1 MKAPDAYEW
10 FEGSMELVVAVT
22 GLSSPV
28 AEEAVRKIV
37 NQAVGLTLNELFIT
51 TDDKASFDRYSF
63 DKGLNPQDIKKR
75 DLFNGDSIVC
85 YLDFA
90 GFSDCLDL
98 KEMQSLFADILKSRL
113 KDLWTEY
120 RANTDISVDVFAKSI
135 SHTSPEDMEDILDSY
150 FYEHSVLGE
159 NIADQRADRDIS
171 RFGDDGA
178 FWTDND
184 DHEL

>member
-1 MKAPDAYEW
+1 MKRPDAYEW
-10 FEGSMELVVAVT
+10 FEGSMELVVTVT

-37 NQAVGLTLNELFIT
+37 NQAVGLTLNELFVA

-90 GFSDCLDL
+90 GFGDCLDP
-98 KEMQSLFADILKSRL
+98 KEMQSLFADILKSSL

-120 RANTDISVDVFAKSI
+120 RADTDISVDVFAKSI
-135 SHTSPEDMEDILDSY
+135 SCTPPEDILDSY
-150 FYEHSVLGE
+150 FHDLNVLDE

-178 FWTDND
+178 FWADND